1 MKGIRGLFIF
11 CIIILLF
18 TIPSFANQLNNITFN
33 NQPIP
38 LWINQSNYSNYLPV
52 YLDNS
57 SQLVNYQAISI
68 NDIYSFYY
76 LSGNNYYYICCSNI
90 QLSGTSYRVW
100 NNGYSDGTF
109 TLSYYNENS
118 GLYYYQ
124 DNGFIRRNSNDI
136 NTLYVPVY
144 DSLQD
149 GLNAI
154 QTYLNNPSQET
165 VWNQSTQVEIPKGTV
180 AYIGV
185 PSNGTLTMSGTK
197 MMPVD
202 SRIIGSQL
210 WDDPTRVKKVNS
222 RPTSGESLAGIE
234 QGSMPN
240 WKKSD
245 SLQSP
250 IGQTNIGV
258 FGPSD
263 WVFNGEERFLR
274 IYNPYYYGTAGT
286 FNLGGGTF
294 IENNSLFV
302 TISGYSSIRLYP
314 IRDTVDDY
322 GFVGT
327 IPSSDDFW
335 DTVITGDPE
344 SNNPPTISYIPSNPS
359 MNNTPDDM
367 MLNRPSGSI
376 NINQYIQQ
384 ITETLSDFAS
394 NFVNLLQAPISHVRQ
409 LISAGSEY
417 FGVIRGLYSWM
428 PIQVQ
433 GLLESAMVVSISIG
447 VISLLL

>member
-1 MKGIRGLFIF
+1 MSHNDYIRIWNANKNNDKY
-11 CIIILLF
+11 ILGAAF
-18 TIPSFANQLNNITFN
+18 NESGQSTNTIYNLYYRS
-33 NQPIP
+33 
-38 LWINQSNYSNYLPV
+38 
-52 YLDNS
+52 
-57 SQLVNYQAISI
+57 
-68 NDIYSFYY
+68 YSF
-76 LSGNNYYYICCSNI
+76 
-90 QLSGTSYRVW
+90 
-100 NNGYSDGTF
+100 
-109 TLSYYNENS
+109 
-118 GLYYYQ
+118 
-124 DNGFIRRNSNDI
+124 SNDI
-136 NTLYVPVY
+136 INSNIPNYNDLESALSAIRNYIDNPI
-144 DSLQD
+144 QD
-149 GLNAI
+149 
-154 QTYLNNPSQET
+154 T
-165 VWNQSTQVEIPKGTV
+165 VWNQSTQIEIPKGTV

-234 QGSMPN
+234 QGAMPN

-263 WVFNGEERFLR
+263 WTFSGEERFLR

-314 IRDTVDDY
+314 IKDTVDDY

-327 IPSSDDFW
+327 IPSSDDYW
-335 DTVITGDPE
+335 DAEITGDPE
-344 SNNPPTISYIPSNPS
+344 SSIPPSISYNPSNPS
-359 MNNTPDDM
+359 MNTSPDDM

-417 FGVIRGLYSWM
+417 FGVIRGLYAWM
-428 PIQVQ
+428 PTQVQ
-433 GLLESAMVVSISIG
+433 GILESAMVVSISIG